1 MGEILVVDRIEG
13 DIAVCE
19 NRSNGVMINI
29 QLAKLPAETKEGMV
43 IRYFDGK
50 YSIDSEEQDN
60 IENRIKDKMDDLW
73 E

>member
-1 MGEILVVDRIEG
+1 MGEILIVDRIEG

-29 QLAKLPAETKEGMV
+29 QLSKLPAETKEGMV

>member
-1 MGEILVVDRIEG
+1 MGEILIVDRIEG
-13 DIAVCE
+13 DIAVCA

-29 QLAKLPAETKEGMV
+29 QLSKLPAETKEGMV

>member
-19 NRSNGVMINI
+19 NRSNEVMINI
-29 QLAKLPAETKEGMV
+29 QLSKLPAETKEGMV

>member
-1 MGEILVVDRIEG
+1 MEGTLVVDRIEG

-29 QLAKLPAETKEGMV
+29 QLSKLPSNVKEGSV
-43 IRYFDGK
+43 IKYYDGRYRL
-50 YSIDSEEQDN
+50 DSDEQKNVED
-60 IENRIKDKMDDLW
+60 RIKDKMDALW

>member
-1 MGEILVVDRIEG
+1 MEETLVVDRIEG

-29 QLAKLPAETKEGMV
+29 QLDKLPENVKEGSV
-43 IRYFDGK
+43 IKYFDGK
-50 YSIDSEEQDN
+50 YKIDSDEQKN
-60 IENRIKDKMDDLW
+60 IEDRINDKMDSLW

>member
-1 MGEILVVDRIEG
+1 MEETLVVDRIEG

-29 QLAKLPAETKEGMV
+29 QLSKLPENVKEGSV
-43 IRYFDGK
+43 IKYYDGK
-50 YSIDSEEQDN
+50 YRLDSDEQKN
-60 IENRIKDKMDDLW
+60 IEDRIKDKMDGLW

>member
-1 MGEILVVDRIEG
+1 MGETLVVDRIEG

-29 QLAKLPAETKEGMV
+29 QLSKLPGNVREVSV
-43 IRYFDGK
+43 IKYYDGK
-50 YSIDSEEQDN
+50 YSLDSDEQKN
-60 IENRIKDKMDDLW
+60 IEDRIKDKMDSLW

>member
-29 QLAKLPAETKEGMV
+29 QLSKLPAETKEGMV

>member
-13 DIAVCE
+13 DFAVCE
-19 NRSNGVMINI
+19 NRSNGVIINI
-29 QLAKLPAETKEGMV
+29 QLSKLPSGVKEGTI

-50 YSIDSEEQDN
+50 YCLDSREQEN
-60 IENRIKDKMDDLW
+60 IESRIKDKMDDLW

>member
-1 MGEILVVDRIEG
+1 MGEILIVDRIEG

-29 QLAKLPAETKEGMV
+29 QLSKLPPETKEGTV
-43 IRYFDGK
+43 IKYFDGK
-50 YSIDSEEQDN
+50 YSLDSEEQDN

>member
-1 MGEILVVDRIEG
+1 MEETLVVDRIEG

-29 QLAKLPAETKEGMV
+29 QLSKLPGNVREGSV
-43 IRYFDGK
+43 IKYYDGK
-50 YSIDSEEQDN
+50 YRLDSDEQKN
-60 IENRIKDKMDDLW
+60 IEDRIKDKMDSLW